1 MNVSFIGLGIMGS
14 RMANN
19 LLKHDGIILTVFN
32 RSPEAAAHLEKVG
45 AKAADSA
52 RDAVAEA
59 DVVFTML
66 SAPEVVEKVAFGDG
80 GFVDAMSKGALWV
93 NCSTVNP
100 SYTRECDERSRGRG
114 LRFLDAPVAGTKMP
128 AETGE
133 LTFLLG
139 GESSDI
145 DQVRP
150 LLDHMG
156 QKILHVGPAGQGSAF
171 KMLVNALLA
180 QSMLVYCETA
190 LLGEKLG
197 FSRDFLMDT
206 LPNLPVTAPFLKG
219 KAALI
224 KEGDYETQFPLELM
238 LKDLHLLDV
247 TAYEQKQPLF
257 LAGLAKSVYGQ
268 ANRAGHGRDDFS
280 SVFEYL
286 AKPGQA
292 LGEGRATVPDRSA

>member
-14 RMANN
+14 RMARN
-19 LLKHDGIILTVFN
+19 LLKHEGITLTVFN
-32 RSPEAAAHLEKVG
+32 RSPEAMESLKDAG
-45 AKAADSA
+45 ARTASSA
-52 RDAVAEA
+52 RDAVADA

-66 SAPEVVEKVAFGDG
+66 SAPEAVESVAFGKE
-80 GFVDAMSKGALWV
+80 GFVDAMAENALWV

-100 SYTRECDERSRGRG
+100 SYTRECAQRAQARG

-139 GESSDI
+139 GESD
-145 DQVRP
+145 DVEHVRP
-150 LLDHMG
+150 LLEHMG
-156 QKILHVGPAGQGSAF
+156 QKILHVGESGQGSAF

-180 QSMLVYCETA
+180 QNMLVYSETA

-197 FSRDFLMDT
+197 FSRNFLMDT

-219 KAALI
+219 KAGLI
-224 KEGDYETQFPLELM
+224 KDADYDAQFPLELM
-238 LKDLHLLDV
+238 LKDLHLLDL
-247 TAYEQKQPLF
+247 TAYEEKQPLF

-268 ANRAGHGRDDFS
+268 ANSAGHGRDDFAA
-280 SVFEYL
+280 VFDYL
-286 AKPGQA
+286 QK
-292 LGEGRATVPDRSA
+292 LG

>member
-1 MNVSFIGLGIMGS
+1 MNVASIGLGIMGS
-14 RMANN
+14 RMAKN
-19 LLKHDGIILTVFN
+19 LLKDAGISLTVFN
-32 RSPEAAAHLEKVG
+32 RSPEAVTVLETAG

-52 RDAVAEA
+52 RAAVAGA

-66 SAPEVVEKVAFGDG
+66 SAPEVVEKVAFGDDS
-80 GFVDAMSKGALWV
+80 FIDAMGEGALWV

-100 SYTRECDERSRGRG
+100 SYTRECDDRARALG

-139 GESSDI
+139 GESADVEK
-145 DQVRP
+145 VRP

-156 QKILHVGPAGQGSAF
+156 QKILHVGRAGQGSAF

-180 QSMLVYCETA
+180 QSMLVFSETA

-197 FSRDFLMDT
+197 FSRDFLMNT

-219 KAALI
+219 KAGLI
-224 KEGDYETQFPLELM
+224 KEGNYEAQFPLELM
-238 LKDLHLLDV
+238 LKDLHLLDL
-247 TAYEQKQPLF
+247 TAFEEKQPLF
-257 LAGLAKSVYGQ
+257 LAGLAKSIYGQ
-268 ANRAGHGRDDFS
+268 ASSAGLGRDDFAA
-280 SVFEYL
+280 VFDYL
-286 AKPGQA
+286 
-292 LGEGRATVPDRSA
+292 GRLD

>member
-1 MNVSFIGLGIMGS
+1 MNVAFIGLGIMGS
-14 RMANN
+14 RMATN
-19 LLKHDGIILTVFN
+19 LLKHEGITLTVFN
-32 RSPEAAAHLEKVG
+32 RSPEAMAPLKNAG
-45 AKAADSA
+45 AQAADSA
-52 RDAVAEA
+52 REAVADA
-59 DVVFTML
+59 DMVFTML

-80 GFVDAMSKGALWV
+80 GFIDAMGEGALWI

-100 SYTRECDERSRGRG
+100 SYTRECAERAGARG

-139 GESSDI
+139 GESAAVEE
-145 DQVRP
+145 VRP

-180 QSMLVYCETA
+180 QSMLVYSETA

-219 KAALI
+219 KAELI
-224 KEGDYETQFPLELM
+224 KEGDYDPQFPLELM
-238 LKDLHLLDV
+238 LKDLQLLDV

-257 LAGLAKSVYGQ
+257 LASLAKSVYGQ
-268 ANRAGHGRDDFS
+268 ANNAGHGRDDFAA
-280 SVFEYL
+280 VFDYL
-286 AKPGQA
+286 EK
-292 LGEGRATVPDRSA
+292 LH